1 MKLSQN
7 RQIQKHLSKHGEIST
22 WTAFKK
28 YNITRLSA
36 RIWDLRNLYEMS
48 IGDKTVTRNKKRF
61 TVYYI

>member
-7 RQIQKHLSKHGEIST
+7 QQILKHLIKYGEIST

-48 IGDKTVTRNKKRF
+48 IGDKTVTRKKKRF